1 MGKILDIHIESEF
14 IKLEQFL
21 KLIDLVSS
29 GGEAKLFIIDNDILV
44 NNILEKRRGRK
55 LYKDDQILINNQ
67 IYKIC

>member
-1 MGKILDIHIESEF
+1 MGKILDTHIESEF

-55 LYKDDQILINNQ
+55 LYKDDQIVINDQ

>member
-55 LYKDDQILINNQ
+55 LYKDDQIVINDQ

>member
-44 NNILEKRRGRK
+44 NNILEKRRGKK
-55 LYKDDQILINNQ
+55 LYKDDQILIDDQ

>member
-1 MGKILDIHIESEF
+1 MGKILDIHIKSEF

-55 LYKDDQILINNQ
+55 LYKDDQILINDQ

>member
-21 KLIDLVSS
+21 KLIDLVPS

-55 LYKDDQILINNQ
+55 LYKDDQILINDQ

>member
-55 LYKDDQILINNQ
+55 LYKDDQILIDDQ

>member
-55 LYKDDQILINNQ
+55 LYKDDQILINDQ